1 MRTFIFAIGGTGAR
15 FLRSLTMLLAS
26 GCKDTKVADEIV
38 PIIID
43 YDATN
48 GDTDRTQ
55 TLLETYQYIN
65 RAIYTK
71 GDKVMENF
79 FCTPMLKLKELF
91 GGDGFD
97 SNTKFEVAITHE
109 PGQDTFAHHIQLET
123 LGDGNGT
130 LATRHLL
137 EILYDNSPKTSKT
150 TELNLDLEVGF
161 KGCPNIGCVVTKS
174 LENSV
179 ELQKFFHA
187 VNPQAGD
194 KILIVGS
201 IFGGTGASGI
211 PMLLDLIRERPNLES
226 CTVGVIAV
234 TPYFK
239 VAPDRDS
246 AINSDSFTAKT
257 KAALDAYSL
266 GRSVNKQA
274 DAIYYVGDSYLP
286 GAFENS
292 EGGATQKNNAH
303 VVELVAAMEAL
314 HFMNTSFD
322 HSLDADATAH
332 EFGFAPVTKKE
343 EKKEAV
349 DQYTLNFT
357 RFYRDE
363 TLNPYIYPLARLM
376 LFAKFVKSYL
386 IPAGEGERNDTWLR
400 NTRLYQEG
408 DFKKALGEFADAFFA
423 WIKELENSS
432 QKRGLKLFN
441 VDKDYD
447 DIFAGIS
454 TAQTVALVLNNQY
467 VSDKKIRE
475 SLTDEWVK
483 KTDRGHNEVDKPR
496 SFFIASIDK
505 ALKDIFADI
514 LKKNAEK

>member
-38 PIIID
+38 PVIID

-48 GDTDRTQ
+48 GDTERTQ
-55 TLLETYQYIN
+55 ALLETYQRIN
-65 RAIYTK
+65 RAVYAK
-71 GDKVMENF
+71 GDKVMESF
-79 FCTPMLKLKELF
+79 FCTPLTKLKELF

-97 SNTKFEVAITHE
+97 SKTKFEVAITHE
-109 PGQDTFAHHIQLET
+109 AENDTFAHHIQLET

-150 TELNLDLEVGF
+150 TELNLDLKVGF

-187 VNPQAGD
+187 VNPSAGD

-211 PMLLDLIRERPNLES
+211 PMLLDLIRERPNLEA

-239 VAPDRDS
+239 VAPDADS

-286 GAFENS
+286 GAFANS

-314 HFMNTSFD
+314 HFMNTAFD
-322 HSLDADATAH
+322 HSLEADAVAH

-349 DQYTLNFT
+349 DQYTLNYS
-357 RFYRDE
+357 RFYKDE
-363 TLNPYIYPLARLM
+363 TLVPYIYPLARLM

-386 IPAGEGERNDTWLR
+386 LTAGEGDRKDTWLR
-400 NTRLYQEG
+400 NTKLFKEG
-408 DFKKALGEFADAFFA
+408 DFKKDLAAFADAFIA
-423 WIKELENSS
+423 WIKELEDTR

-441 VDKDYD
+441 ADNDYD
-447 DIFAGIS
+447 DIFAGIETS
-454 TAQTVALVLNNQY
+454 QTVALVLNSHY
-467 VSDKKIRE
+467 VSNSKIRE
-475 SLTDEWVK
+475 TLTDEWVRN
-483 KTDRGHNEVDKPR
+483 TDRGHKEVDKPR

-505 ALKDIFADI
+505 ALKEIFGDIRQ
-514 LKKNAEK
+514 KNAEK

>member
-48 GDTDRTQ
+48 GDTERTQ
-55 TLLETYQYIN
+55 TLLETYQRIN
-65 RAIYTK
+65 EAIYTK
-71 GDKVMENF
+71 GDKVKENF
-79 FCTPMLKLKELF
+79 FCTPVVKLKELF
-91 GGDGFD
+91 GGEGFD
-97 SNTKFEVAITHE
+97 SKTRFEVAIQHE
-109 PGQDTFAHHIQLET
+109 NEKDTFAHHIQLET
-123 LGDGNGT
+123 LGEGNHT

-137 EILYDNSPKTSKT
+137 EILYDNSPKESKT
-150 TELNLDLEVGF
+150 TELNLDLHVGF

-211 PMLLDLIRERPNLES
+211 PMLLDLIRERPNLS
-226 CTVGVIAV
+226 TCTVGVIAV

-239 VAPDRDS
+239 VAPDKDS

-292 EGGATQKNNAH
+292 EGGATQKNKAH
-303 VVELVAAMEAL
+303 VVELVAAMEAI
-314 HFMNTSFD
+314 HFMNTAFD
-322 HSLDADATAH
+322 HSLEADATAH

-349 DQYTLNFT
+349 DLYTLNFE

-400 NTRLYQEG
+400 NTNLYKEG
-408 DFKKALGEFADAFFA
+408 DFKKDLAAFADAFTG
-423 WIKELENSS
+423 WINELEDNRL
-432 QKRGLKLFN
+432 KRGLKLFN
-441 VDKDYD
+441 TSADYD
-447 DIFAGIS
+447 DIFAGI
-454 TAQTVALVLNNQY
+454 ATVEKMALVLTNKY
-467 VSDKKIRE
+467 VSNSKIRE
-475 SLTDEWVK
+475 ALTAEWVS
-483 KTDRGHNEVDKPR
+483 KTDRGDRVVDKPR

-505 ALKDIFADI
+505 ALKEIFAEI

>member
-38 PIIID
+38 PVIID

-55 TLLETYQYIN
+55 ELLETYQRIN
-65 RAIYTK
+65 RAIYVK
-71 GDKVMENF
+71 GDKVLESF
-79 FCTPMLKLKELF
+79 FCTPLTKLKELF
-91 GGDGFD
+91 GNDGFD
-97 SNTKFEVAITHE
+97 SKTKFEVAVKHE
-109 PGQDTFAHHIQLET
+109 AENDTFANHIQLET

-150 TELNLDLEVGF
+150 TELYLDLKVGF

-187 VNPQAGD
+187 VNPASGD

-211 PMLLDLIRERPNLES
+211 PMLLDLIRERPNLAN

-239 VAPDRDS
+239 VAPNKDS

-292 EGGATQKNNAH
+292 EGGATQKNKAH
-303 VVELVAAMEAL
+303 VVELAAAMEAL

-322 HSLDADATAH
+322 HSLEADAVAH

-349 DQYTLNFT
+349 DQYTLNFS
-357 RFYRDE
+357 RFYKDE
-363 TLNPYIYPLARLM
+363 TLVPYIYPLARLM
-376 LFAKFVKSYL
+376 LFAKFCESYFL
-386 IPAGEGERNDTWLR
+386 EAGKGEQNDIWLR
-400 NTRLYQEG
+400 NGDLYKEV
-408 DFKKALGEFADAFFA
+408 DFKKDLAAFVTAFKQ
-423 WIKELENSS
+423 WVDELEDSR

-441 VDKDYD
+441 ADKDYD
-447 DIFAGIS
+447 NIFAGIV
-454 TAQTVALVLNNQY
+454 TAQTVALVLSSQY
-467 VSDKKIRE
+467 VSNKKIRE
-475 SLTDEWVK
+475 ALTVEYRDK
-483 KTDRGHNEVDKPR
+483 KIDKPR
-496 SFFIASIDK
+496 SFFIAAIDK
-505 ALKDIFADI
+505 VLKEIFADI
-514 LKKNAEK
+514 LQKNAEK

>member
-55 TLLETYQYIN
+55 ALLELYQNIN
-65 RAIYTK
+65 RAVYTR
-71 GDKVMENF
+71 GDQVRESF
-79 FCTPMLKLKELF
+79 FCTPVVKLKELF
-91 GGDGFD
+91 AGDGFD
-97 SNTKFEVAITHE
+97 SKTKFEVAITHE
-109 PGQDTFAHHIQLET
+109 KGKDTFADHIQMAT

-130 LATRHLL
+130 LPTRHLL
-137 EILYDNSPKTSKT
+137 EILYDNSPETSKT
-150 TELNLDLEVGF
+150 TELNLDLGVGF

-187 VNPQAGD
+187 VNPASGD

-211 PMLLDLIRERPNLES
+211 PMLLDMIRERPNLQGCS
-226 CTVGVIAV
+226 VGVIAV

-239 VAPDRDS
+239 VAPDKDS

-266 GRSVNKQA
+266 GKSVNKQA
-274 DAIYYVGDSYLP
+274 DAVYYVGDSYLP

-303 VVELVAAMEAL
+303 VVELVAAMEAM
-314 HFMNTSFD
+314 HFMNTAFD
-322 HSLDADATAH
+322 HSLEADAVAH
-332 EFGFAPVTKKE
+332 EFGFKPVTSRE
-343 EKKEAV
+343 EHNEAV
-349 DQYTLNFT
+349 DKYTLGYS
-357 RFYRDE
+357 RFYKEE
-363 TLNPYIYPLARLM
+363 TLEPYIYPLARLM
-376 LFAKFVKSYL
+376 LFSKFCKDYL
-386 IPAGEGERNDTWLR
+386 LNAGDGENRDTWLR
-400 NTRLYQEG
+400 NTNLSQENA
-408 DFKKALGEFADAFFA
+408 FKKNLADFASSFVK
-423 WIKELENSS
+423 WIDELEDSRT
-432 QKRGLKLFN
+432 KRGLKLFN
-441 VDKDYD
+441 TANDYD
-447 DIFAGIS
+447 NIFAGIE
-454 TAQTVALVLNNQY
+454 TAQAVAIVLNTLF
-467 VSDKKIRE
+467 VSNKKIRE
-475 SLTDEWVK
+475 ALTNEWVAN
-483 KTDRGHNEVDKPR
+483 TDRGKKAVAKPR
-496 SFFIASIDK
+496 SFFMASIDK
-505 ALKDIFADI
+505 VLKEIFEDI
-514 LKKNAEK
+514 LRRNAEK